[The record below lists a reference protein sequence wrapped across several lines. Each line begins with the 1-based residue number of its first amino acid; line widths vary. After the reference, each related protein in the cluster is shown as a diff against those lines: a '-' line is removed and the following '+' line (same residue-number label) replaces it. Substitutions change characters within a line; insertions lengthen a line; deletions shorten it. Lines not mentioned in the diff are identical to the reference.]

1 MCDTPSGLKY
11 RNDGLLVLAQRR
23 KTEAVVGK
31 NLRSTSRTWAGL
43 MRDVLGKMLFG
54 DERMRPIMMMSNYV
68 TRDNRLQLLKRVG
81 IMF

>member
-1 MCDTPSGLKY
+1 
-11 RNDGLLVLAQRR
+11 
-23 KTEAVVGK
+23 
-31 NLRSTSRTWAGL
+31 